1 MQGKEKFVFLV
12 LMLISLCEPGLIKSS
27 VFLVI
32 KIVKKFYWIARVPTK
47 NFTWKVS
54 LGKNNCH
61 VRFEHQSCQI
71 WNIYREFDCLIEL
84 NFELPHSLSINH
96 FTN

>member
-27 VFLVI
+27 VFLVT

-47 NFTWKVS
+47 NFT
-54 LGKNNCH
+54 
-61 VRFEHQSCQI
+61 
-71 WNIYREFDCLIEL
+71 
-84 NFELPHSLSINH
+84 
-96 FTN
+96 